1 MCIRDRYQ
9 RRVHGE
15 KLSKIWEMKT
25 LVCIVSIA
33 LLFSAAQASTFM
45 LQQNSTEYRFFISS
59 NETLERGKAIVS
71 SKGRYL
77 FGLDDGCVAGILDT
91 SKSEVLWSQDL
102 KYTGGPCYVYTD
114 KGVVYHKAGQT
125 NKALLNAKN
134 RNALYYHLVITN
146 DANLELYGV
155 SKVWISD
162 FQ

>member
-1 MCIRDRYQ
+1 MRYLAL
-9 RRVHGE
+9 VLLCGV
-15 KLSKIWEMKT
+15 LST
-25 LVCIVSIA
+25 LA
-33 LLFSAAQASTFM
+33 TANTFT
-45 LQQNSTEYRFFISS
+45 LGQNTTDYRFFISS

-77 FGLDDGCVAGILDT
+77 FGLDDSCILGILDT
-91 SKSEVLWSQDL
+91 AKSQVLWTQDL
-102 KYTGGPCYVYTD
+102 KYGGGPCYVYTD

-125 NKALLNAKN
+125 TKQILTAKN